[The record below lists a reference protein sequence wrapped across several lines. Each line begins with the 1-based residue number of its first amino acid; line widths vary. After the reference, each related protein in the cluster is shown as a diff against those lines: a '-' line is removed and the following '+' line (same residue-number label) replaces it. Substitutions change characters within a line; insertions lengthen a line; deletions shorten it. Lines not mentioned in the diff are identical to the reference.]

1 MSGPI
6 VFVSHFRVKGGHLDR
21 LGELTN
27 TVTSG
32 LQAEK
37 PRTLVYLAYVD
48 DGGTTATFVHVF
60 ADAESMTAHFEGSGE
75 RSALAYEVMDPA
87 GWEIYGAPDEATVES
102 MRQAAASAGVA
113 LTVEPNFLAG
123 FLRLGR

>member
-1 MSGPI
+1 MKEG
-6 VFVSHFRVKGGHLDR
+6 R
-21 LGELTN
+21 LEGLRELARS
-27 TVTSG
+27 VTRG
-32 LQAEK
+32 IENER
-37 PRTLVYLAYVD
+37 PRTLAYLGYLG

-60 ADAESMTAHFEGSGE
+60 GDAESMNAHFEGSGE
-75 RSALAYEVMDPA
+75 RSTLAYEVMDPA

-102 MRQAAASAGVA
+102 MKQAASSAGVA